1 MIKRV
6 QNNGMRLKKIRPLAY
21 SDFRLCSLFLWVIS
35 RQFSPMRETTEFQ
48 VKKEV
53 LIKIGD
59 RVLIDDQEWKVAE
72 IISDTVVL
80 YRESISGKSQTIQE
94 PVEVIKS
101 HLQEQKNQDI

>member
-1 MIKRV
+1 MLVIHNYGQV
-6 QNNGMRLKKIRPLAY
+6 TVMNNMKKNY
-21 SDFRLCSLFLWVIS
+21 SDSDIS
-35 RQFSPMRETTEFQ
+35 VQ
-48 VKKEV
+48 V
-53 LIKIGD
+53 GD
-59 RVLIDDQEWKVAE
+59 RIILDDQEWKVAE